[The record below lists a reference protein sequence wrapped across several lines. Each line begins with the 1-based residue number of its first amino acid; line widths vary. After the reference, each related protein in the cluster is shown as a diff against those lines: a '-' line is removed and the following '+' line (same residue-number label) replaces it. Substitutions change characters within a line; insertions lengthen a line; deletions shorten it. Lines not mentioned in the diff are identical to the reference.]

1 MKLHELSNTV
11 PRPERKRVGR
21 GDGSGNGRSAGRGD
35 KGAGARS
42 GARRRPYF
50 EGGQIP
56 LIRRLPKRGFNN
68 PNHIEFEVVNLD
80 ILEAHFE
87 AGQEVTRE
95 TLAAKALLG
104 KKEMPLKVLA
114 NGTITKALK
123 VTADK
128 FSAEAKARIE
138 AAGGSC
144 TQLMPT
150 FEEQRAAKHA
160 AHVAVKHRG
169 EAIKAAAA
177 KAQA

>member
-1 MKLHELSNTV
+1 M
-11 PRPERKRVGR
+11 GR

-68 PNHIEFEVVNLD
+68 PNHIEFEVINLD
-80 ILEAHFE
+80 VLEQNFE
-87 AGQEVTRE
+87 AGAEVNRE
-95 TLAAKALLG
+95 TLNQRGLLG

-114 NGTITKALK
+114 NGEITKALK

-128 FSAEAKARIE
+128 FSAEAKSRIE
-138 AAGGSC
+138 AVGGSC
-144 TQLMPT
+144 TALMPSQ
-150 FEEQRAAKHA
+150 EEVRAAKHQRHLDA
-160 AHVAVKHRG
+160 KNK
-169 EAIKAAAA
+169 KAAKARAEAEAA